1 MAPSALNSSQPLEKI
16 PEPVGLNIKCDVPKT
31 NPSTTLKG
39 ICISSD
45 LQELN
50 ASSIDFNYN
59 LSPKTVPEP
68 NSPEVWSQKTYETA
82 NSTRECGSQL
92 MRFT

>member
-1 MAPSALNSSQPLEKI
+1 MAPSVLIPSQPLQKI
-16 PEPVGLNIKCDVPKT
+16 PEPVGSNIKCAVPKT
-31 NPSTTLKG
+31 NPSPILKG
-39 ICISSD
+39 SYISSD

-50 ASSIDFNYN
+50 ASSIDFSYT